1 MILRPLVRL
10 LLANTKLQNVVK
22 GTLFLSSLK
31 HYANVQVIFDLSKY
45 YVNKEK
51 GSGFIMSCVI
61 MRFKPI

>member
-22 GTLFLSSLK
+22 GTLFLIHLK
-31 HYANVQVIFDLSKY
+31 HYANVQVIFDLSKC

-51 GSGFIMSCVI
+51 GSGF
-61 MRFKPI
+61 MRF